1 MKRII
6 LTSALIVWSI
16 VCIYMSISM
25 ISNNTGIAFPVWLH
39 TILLICFLA
48 TGILNVK
55 MKEYLW
61 SVMLFEGVLVV
72 LLSLII
78 ILM

>member
-6 LTSALIVWSI
+6 LTSTLIVWTI

-25 ISNNTGIAFPVWLH
+25 VSNNTGIAFPIWLH
-39 TILLICFLA
+39 IILLICFLA
-48 TGILNVK
+48 TSIVNVK
-55 MKEYLW
+55 KKEYLW
-61 SVMLFEGVLVV
+61 STMLFEDELVV

-78 ILM
+78 VLV

>member
-6 LTSALIVWSI
+6 LTSTLIVWTI

-25 ISNNTGIAFPVWLH
+25 VSNNTGIAFPIWLH

-48 TGILNVK
+48 TSIVNVK
-55 MKEYLW
+55 KKEYLW
-61 SVMLFEGVLVV
+61 STMLFEGELVV

-78 ILM
+78 VLV

>member
-6 LTSALIVWSI
+6 LTSTLIVWTI

-25 ISNNTGIAFPVWLH
+25 VSSNTGIVFPIWLH
-39 TILLICFLA
+39 IILLICFLA
-48 TGILNVK
+48 TGIVNVK
-55 MKEYLW
+55 KKDYLW
-61 SVMLFEGVLVV
+61 STMLFEGVLVV

-78 ILM
+78 VLV

>member
-6 LTSALIVWSI
+6 LISALIVWSI

-39 TILLICFLA
+39 IILLICFLA

>member
-1 MKRII
+1 
-6 LTSALIVWSI
+6 
-16 VCIYMSISM
+16 
-25 ISNNTGIAFPVWLH
+25 SNNTGIAFPVWLH
-39 TILLICFLA
+39 IILLICFLA

>member
-6 LTSALIVWSI
+6 LTSTLIVWTI

-25 ISNNTGIAFPVWLH
+25 VSNNTGIAFPIWLH
-39 TILLICFLA
+39 IILLICFLA
-48 TGILNVK
+48 TSIVNVK
-55 MKEYLW
+55 KEYLW
-61 SVMLFEGVLVV
+61 STMLFEGVLVV

-78 ILM
+78 VLV

>member
-16 VCIYMSISM
+16 GCIYMSISM

-39 TILLICFLA
+39 IILLICFLA

>member
-25 ISNNTGIAFPVWLH
+25 ISNNTGIDFPVWLH
-39 TILLICFLA
+39 IILLICFLA

-55 MKEYLW
+55 KKEYLW
-61 SVMLFEGVLVV
+61 SVMLLEGVLVV

-78 ILM
+78 VLV

>member
-6 LTSALIVWSI
+6 LTSALIVWTI

-25 ISNNTGIAFPVWLH
+25 FSTNTGIAFPVWLH
-39 TILLICFLA
+39 IILLICFLA

-55 MKEYLW
+55 KKEYLW
-61 SVMLFEGVLVV
+61 SVMLFEGVLLV

-78 ILM
+78 ILV

>member
-6 LTSALIVWSI
+6 LTSTLIVWTI

-25 ISNNTGIAFPVWLH
+25 VINNTGIAFPIWLH
-39 TILLICFLA
+39 IILLFCFLA
-48 TGILNVK
+48 TSIVNVK
-55 MKEYLW
+55 KKEYLW
-61 SVMLFEGVLVV
+61 STMLFEGELVV

-78 ILM
+78 VLV

>member
-25 ISNNTGIAFPVWLH
+25 ISNNTGIAFPMWLH
-39 TILLICFLA
+39 IILLICFLA
-48 TGILNVK
+48 TGIVNVK
-55 MKEYLW
+55 KKEYLW